1 MKVPRVKGAVPR
13 VKGAVPK
20 QAKVGDRGY
29 EVFTQE
35 NPRFA
40 SSQKKAVEVYNGC
53 SGWLFLFILVLFVFS
68 DL

>member
-53 SGWLFLFILVLFVFS
+53 SGWLSLFMLCFVCF
-68 DL
+68 